1 MGSEDGM
8 PQLPTLEI
16 GLKCFLTPQSGAIS
30 SKTTLK
36 DLSPLILVFIHVACE
51 SLLLGMR
58 RHLQQHEVASTLIQ
72 MLEDG
77 STQRVVAPAFGVTQ
91 SVVSLDLESVPG
103 NLWLRHT

>member
-1 MGSEDGM
+1 
-8 PQLPTLEI
+8 
-16 GLKCFLTPQSGAIS
+16 
-30 SKTTLK
+30 
-36 DLSPLILVFIHVACE
+36 
-51 SLLLGMR
+51 MR